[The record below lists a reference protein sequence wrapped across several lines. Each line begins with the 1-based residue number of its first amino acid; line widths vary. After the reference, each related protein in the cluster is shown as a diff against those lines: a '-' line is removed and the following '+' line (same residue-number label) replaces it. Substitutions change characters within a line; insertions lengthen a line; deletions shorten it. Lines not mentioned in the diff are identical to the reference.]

1 MQRIEHKGVVTSVE
15 GNKVFVTIISHS
27 ACEAC
32 HAKGICSGGGT
43 SESKAKVIE
52 VTVPDSSNYK
62 ISDEVMLFI
71 TTSTGIKVVVM
82 AYVIP
87 VIICLLALVFM
98 NRAGISDNV
107 NGLISLV
114 FLVLYFIIL
123 FTFRRKITNK
133 ILIEI
138 EKTEPK

>member
-71 TTSTGIKVVVM
+71 TTSTGIKV
-82 AYVIP
+82 P